1 MRLEKPGVRGH
12 RDIEYQII
20 THLKIGIAK
29 IKIQINKS

>member
-20 THLKIGIAK
+20 THRENWHCE
-29 IKIQINKS
+29 NKDSN